1 MSTKT
6 PFELRAELLRQAQNL
21 LESQY
26 DAQIDFAT
34 KAFYALVKEG
44 TATADN
50 FKQFTPKFPTTE
62 DILKQAKEFYAFV
75 NAK

>member
-6 PFELRAELLRQAQNL
+6 PFELRADLLKQAQDL

-34 KAFYALVKEG
+34 KAFFALVKEG
-44 TATADN
+44 TATVEN
-50 FKQFTPKFPTTE
+50 FKQFTPKFPTSE
-62 DILKQAKEFYAFV
+62 DVLKQAKEFYAFV
-75 NAK
+75 NQK

>member
-6 PFELRAELLRQAQNL
+6 PFELRADLLKQAQEL

-26 DAQIDFAT
+26 DAQVEFAT
-34 KAFYALVKEG
+34 KAFFALVKEG

-50 FKQFTPKFPTTE
+50 FKQFTPKFPTAE
-62 DILKQAKEFYAFV
+62 DVLKQAKEFYAFV
-75 NAK
+75 NQK